1 MGMQMEMSYVVAVVI
16 TGLVVVFL
24 GLILLI
30 AFISIIGAIFKK
42 LNLRETA
49 PVKAKAPAAVKPVP
63 KIVSQPAAAIA
74 PSPGSGGD
82 DDEIIAVISAAV
94 AMMSAAEGKN
104 YRVRSVRAVSSKAS
118 GGNAW
123 ASAGLREST
132 NPF

>member
-1 MGMQMEMSYVVAVVI
+1 MEMQMEMSYVFAVVI

-24 GLILLI
+24 GLVLLI
-30 AFISIIGAIFKK
+30 AFISIIGEIFKK
-42 LNLRETA
+42 LNQKDIVPAKTNA
-49 PVKAKAPAAVKPVP
+49 PAVKPVP
-63 KIVSQPAAAIA
+63 QAAVQPAAAA
-74 PSPGSGGD
+74 SDTD

-94 AMMSAAEGKN
+94 AMMSAADGKN
-104 YRVRSVRAVSSKAS
+104 YRVRSVRVASSKAH